1 MANESKLSKK
11 RAYADSTI
19 QI

>member
-1 MANESKLSKK
+1 MANESRLSKK

-19 QI
+19 